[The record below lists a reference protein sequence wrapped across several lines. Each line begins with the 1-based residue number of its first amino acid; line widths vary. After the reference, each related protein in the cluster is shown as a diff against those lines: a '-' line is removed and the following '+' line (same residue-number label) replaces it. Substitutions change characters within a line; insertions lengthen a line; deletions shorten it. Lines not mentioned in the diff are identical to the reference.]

1 MLVKD
6 CKVWIKKV
14 DPIFLHPIFDN
25 DKKVTED
32 VLSQLEEKHKT
43 LVNCLYVC
51 YRCGG
56 NNICSAYKH
65 VRSADERTAAFN
77 ECLDFHKK
85 WRDEWNQMLTPSSH
99 ARCVLHLLFRYKKT
113 FFSQK
118 ELVMFQIWEKVLW
131 ALMCQKRLGM
141 LKTIMAEAQLKG
153 IYLKPFMEW
162 VVATVLPREVWKLA
176 SAIKEKDAA
185 LQDCDNQIQPI
196 QYENVALQAQRDVY
210 QTQLQRYQDTITHLR
225 ARYVD
230 HAKDNITRQRQ
241 HHHNCKETHNFC
253 EW

>member
-6 CKVWIKKV
+6 CEVWIKKV

-65 VRSADERTAAFN
+65 VRSADERTSAFN

-162 VVATVLPREVWKLA
+162 VVASVTARGLKISFSHQRKRCCTTRLWQSDTA
-176 SAIKEKDAA
+176 H
-185 LQDCDNQIQPI
+185 PI
-196 QYENVALQAQRDVY
+196 WECGIAGTKRRVSDPATKISR
-210 QTQLQRYQDTITHLR
+210 
-225 ARYVD
+225 
-230 HAKDNITRQRQ
+230 
-241 HHHNCKETHNFC
+241 HHHPS
-253 EW
+253 

>member
-1 MLVKD
+1 MKSDVNSLFT
-6 CKVWIKKV
+6 CKMCFASVVQI
-14 DPIFLHPIFDN
+14 
-25 DKKVTED
+25 
-32 VLSQLEEKHKT
+32 Q
-43 LVNCLYVC
+43 
-51 YRCGG
+51 
-56 NNICSAYKH
+56 
-65 VRSADERTAAFN
+65 
-77 ECLDFHKK
+77 
-85 WRDEWNQMLTPSSH
+85 
-99 ARCVLHLLFRYKKT
+99 KT

-241 HHHNCKETHNFC
+241 HHHNCKETYNFC